1 MSQIFQLTKTLIRD
15 KESIENYSIKSTV
28 DIHAAQKMNPKAF
41 FNIKHLISYILRQ
54 RLPLLLTNELH
65 CTFMLPRGWQL
76 LLLETILKLD
86 CTTSTFTQKI
96 SHNLKHG
103 LKFPERI
110 HANKRKTRCDFDN
123 AFSIMAPSGKT
134 ATTSNAGRI
143 LEDNLGRF
151 WVRFICPENRRGV
164 PEPRLVRTDYRPK
177 WSCRIRG
184 LQT

>member
-1 MSQIFQLTKTLIRD
+1 MTAS
-15 KESIENYSIKSTV
+15 
-28 DIHAAQKMNPKAF
+28 PF
-41 FNIKHLISYILRQ
+41 F
-54 RLPLLLTNELH
+54 
-65 CTFMLPRGWQL
+65 
-76 LLLETILKLD
+76 ETILKLD

-143 LEDNLGRF
+143 LEDLGQFWIRFAGAFLNRGWSGPIIGPNDPVESGVYRHSRLHQRLANLK
-151 WVRFICPENRRGV
+151 
-164 PEPRLVRTDYRPK
+164 L
-177 WSCRIRG
+177 
-184 LQT
+184 